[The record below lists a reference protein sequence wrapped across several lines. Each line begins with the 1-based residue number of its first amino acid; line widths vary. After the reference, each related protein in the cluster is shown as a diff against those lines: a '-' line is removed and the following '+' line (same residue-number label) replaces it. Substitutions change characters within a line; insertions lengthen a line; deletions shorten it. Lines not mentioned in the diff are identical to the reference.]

1 MNSRIKGK
9 LLFGTAALAIVFLTG
24 CQTNNISEAQRFE
37 TSIRKELPFHVD
49 SLHWLDGTDMTTYQ
63 FANQDY
69 SPALPDAEIGMNGE
83 LSVYRTFDFQQA
95 TRQTEDKVWRNVI
108 VSKKNKRIICI
119 DRFLR
124 DGRTKGYVYVLQSET
139 RKYPT
144 LGKYHW
150 DVSNPHNIE
159 SAGASLEHLRNLTLR
174 RIKGNG
180 SYTAPASQED
190 YWTLMFHADSLFEG
204 GLYGEAKQAYDLAF
218 TEDRY
223 ILPYHLSEVAR
234 KMMGIRNN
242 DAAQAYL
249 SHRVR
254 METDFYEEPSTCP
267 FPALRDT
274 FEVRQRKWNYDLS
287 QKKIIEWIFERDQYD
302 RMLWSQAA
310 NRHHESPERV
320 ERLARRA
327 MDTDSTN
334 LEMVTR
340 ILAETGYP
348 SKSRVGDFA
357 SQAVW
362 LVIQH
367 SDLEVQKQYLPQL
380 ETAAR
385 NGNLP
390 PAMIA
395 ALKDRID
402 VREGRPQKY
411 GTQLGPEGL
420 CPLLDASCV
429 NEWRKEVG
437 LPPIEIK

>member
-1 MNSRIKGK
+1 MKRK
-9 LLFGTAALAIVFLTG
+9 LLLGAAASVLVFLTG
-24 CQTNNISEAQRFE
+24 CQTNNISEAQRLE
-37 TSIRKELPFHVD
+37 ASVRKELPFCID
-49 SLHWLDGTDMTTYQ
+49 SLRWFDGVDMATYQ
-63 FANQDY
+63 FASQDY
-69 SPALPDAEIGMNGE
+69 IQTLPDAEIGMNGE
-83 LSVYRTFDFQQA
+83 LSVYRTFDFQNASRQA
-95 TRQTEDKVWRNVI
+95 EDKVWRNVV
-108 VSKKNKRIICI
+108 VSKKNQRIICI
-119 DRFLR
+119 DRYLR
-124 DGRTKGYVYVLQSET
+124 DGRTRGYVYVLQSET
-139 RKYPT
+139 KKYPT
-144 LGKYHW
+144 LGRYHW
-150 DVSNPHNIE
+150 DVSDPHNIE
-159 SAGASLEHLRNLTLR
+159 SAGAALEHLRHLTLR
-174 RIKGNG
+174 RIKGSG
-180 SYTAPASQED
+180 GYTTPTSQDD

-204 GLYGEAKQAYDLAF
+204 GLYGEAKQTYDLAF

-242 DAAQAYL
+242 DAAQTYL

-267 FPALRDT
+267 FPALKDT

-287 QKKIIEWIFERDQYD
+287 QKNIIEWIFERDQYD

-310 NRHHESPERV
+310 NRRHKSPERV

-357 SQAVW
+357 SQTVW

-380 ETAAR
+380 ETAAH
-385 NGNLP
+385 NGDLP

-420 CPLLDASCV
+420 CPLLDASRV

>member
-1 MNSRIKGK
+1 
-9 LLFGTAALAIVFLTG
+9 
-24 CQTNNISEAQRFE
+24 
-37 TSIRKELPFHVD
+37 
-49 SLHWLDGTDMTTYQ
+49 
-63 FANQDY
+63 
-69 SPALPDAEIGMNGE
+69 
-83 LSVYRTFDFQQA
+83 
-95 TRQTEDKVWRNVI
+95 
-108 VSKKNKRIICI
+108 
-119 DRFLR
+119 
-124 DGRTKGYVYVLQSET
+124 
-139 RKYPT
+139 
-144 LGKYHW
+144 
-150 DVSNPHNIE
+150 
-159 SAGASLEHLRNLTLR
+159 
-174 RIKGNG
+174 
-180 SYTAPASQED
+180 
-190 YWTLMFHADSLFEG
+190 
-204 GLYGEAKQAYDLAF
+204 
-218 TEDRY
+218 
-223 ILPYHLSEVAR
+223 
-234 KMMGIRNN
+234 MGIRNN

-267 FPALRDT
+267 FPALKDT

-287 QKKIIEWIFERDQYD
+287 QKNIIEWIFERDQYD
-302 RMLWSQAA
+302 RMLCIQAA
-310 NRHHESPERV
+310 NRRHESPVRV
-320 ERLARRA
+320 ERLAKRA

-357 SQAVW
+357 SQTVW

-385 NGNLP
+385 NGDLP

-420 CPLLDASCV
+420 CPLLDASRV